1 MALSKNDLCVF
12 VATYNRPDLLQV
24 QLRSILAQTQRPDV
38 VTVLDNGAL
47 PETKAVVESFSAQG
61 VRYVD
66 TSFRGRLGN
75 VKTAQDLAGGEFV
88 AVFHDDDAVEPHYFE
103 SVLSVLRCNADKDV
117 RLITANY
124 RYQAVGSFSFPSQK
138 FHARG
143 LVMDRSNYADFVLN
157 AYSGFPFAFYSTES
171 FKKLDFDDIWEKY
184 EKWCDIPMQLSVV
197 GAGNA
202 VFLEY
207 PFGVYGCHSN
217 QDSADQQNLPD
228 VRAWA
233 NLEAVYVDALG
244 EDLHTAKGWTN
255 VIWNRRRL
263 STGYK
268 RRGKKTI
275 GRKEYLQYAADI
287 GAINAHPLLSWLLSR
302 RVIQK
307 AYSKIRRSR
316 YMGSVKELGGCHA
329 K

>member
-1 MALSKNDLCVF
+1 
-12 VATYNRPDLLQV
+12 
-24 QLRSILAQTQRPDV
+24 
-38 VTVLDNGAL
+38 
-47 PETKAVVESFSAQG
+47 
-61 VRYVD
+61 
-66 TSFRGRLGN
+66 
-75 VKTAQDLAGGEFV
+75 
-88 AVFHDDDAVEPHYFE
+88 
-103 SVLSVLRCNADKDV
+103 
-117 RLITANY
+117 
-124 RYQAVGSFSFPSQK
+124 
-138 FHARG
+138 
-143 LVMDRSNYADFVLN
+143 
-157 AYSGFPFAFYSTES
+157 
-171 FKKLDFDDIWEKY
+171 
-184 EKWCDIPMQLSVV
+184 MQLSVV

-202 VFLEY
+202 VFLAY

-233 NLEAVYVDALG
+233 NLEAVYVNALG
-244 EDLHTAKGWTN
+244 ENLHTATGWTN

-275 GRKEYLQYAADI
+275 GWKEYLQYAADI
-287 GAINAHPLLSWLLSR
+287 GAVNAHPLLSWLLSR

>member
-12 VATYNRPDLLQV
+12 VATYNRPDLVLV
-24 QLRSILAQTQRPDV
+24 QLRSILAQTQCPDV
-38 VTVLDNGAL
+38 VTVLDNGGL
-47 PETKAVVESFSAQG
+47 PETKAAVESFSSQG

-66 TSFRGRLGN
+66 TSLRGRLGN
-75 VKTAQDLAGGEFV
+75 VKTAQNLASGEFV

-103 SVLSVLRCNADKDV
+103 SVLSVLRCNADKDL

-124 RYQAVGSFSFPSQK
+124 RYQNVEAFSFPSQK
-138 FHARG
+138 FHTRG
-143 LVMDRSNYADFVLN
+143 LIMDRSNYADFLLN
-157 AYSGFPFAFYSTES
+157 AYSGFPFSFYSVEF
-171 FKKLDFDDIWEKY
+171 FKKLDFDDIWNKY
-184 EKWCDIPMQLSVV
+184 EKWCDIPIQLSVV

-217 QDSADQQNLPD
+217 QDSADSQNLPD

-244 EDLHTAKGWTN
+244 DDLQTVTGWTN
-255 VIWNRRRL
+255 IIWNRRRL
-263 STGYK
+263 KTGYK

-275 GRKEYLQYAADI
+275 SMDEYMRYAAAI
-287 GAINAHPLLSWLLSR
+287 GAVNSHSFLSWLLSR
-302 RVIQK
+302 RFIQK
-307 AYSKIRRSR
+307 VYSKWRTSRFMRSA
-316 YMGSVKELGGCHA
+316 KELGGDYA